1 MLQPPSPAAF
11 TKFNPSPGTAMGAQI
26 LYNRT
31 MSDQQRKIYQS
42 EGDRYEALISRE
54 DYQGNISRAIDEII
68 NVDGLDILDLG
79 AGTGRLT
86 LLLAPRAKSMR
97 AFDASA
103 EMLRVCRERL
113 IKTGLSNWQVDVAD
127 HRQLP
132 ITNNSSDLV
141 VSGWSVSY
149 LAVWN
154 QENQISELDIWLNE
168 MRRVLRPNGVI
179 ILFESLGTGNEEPT
193 RLEHVES
200 TYQWLDANGFQNKW
214 IRTDYQFESVDEA
227 ADLAG
232 FFFGAEMAARVI
244 AMRSAILP
252 ECTGVWWRS
261 V

>member
-1 MLQPPSPAAF
+1 
-11 TKFNPSPGTAMGAQI
+11 
-26 LYNRT
+26 

-42 EGDRYEALISRE
+42 EGDRYEALVSRE
-54 DYQGNISRAIDEII
+54 DYQGNIPRAIDEII
-68 NVDGLDILDLG
+68 TVDGLDVLDLG

-86 LLLAPRAKSMR
+86 LLLAPRANSIR

-113 IKTGLSNWQVDVAD
+113 VASGLSNWQVDVAD

-132 ITNNSSDLV
+132 VPDHSADLV

-154 QENQISELDIWLNE
+154 QENGTAELDTGLTE
-168 MRRVLRPNGVI
+168 MKRALRRDGMI
-179 ILFESLGTGNEEPT
+179 ILLESLGTGNEEPT

-200 TYQWLDANGFQNKW
+200 TYQWLDANGFENKW
-214 IRTDYQFESVDEA
+214 IRTDYQFESVEEA

-232 FFFGAEMAARVI
+232 FFFGAEMADRI
-244 AMRSAILP
+244 RENELLILP
-252 ECTGVWWRS
+252 ECTGIWWRR

>member
-1 MLQPPSPAAF
+1 M
-11 TKFNPSPGTAMGAQI
+11 TE
-26 LYNRT
+26 
-31 MSDQQRKIYQS
+31 QQRKIYQS
-42 EGDRYEALISRE
+42 EGDRYEALVSRE
-54 DYQGNISRAIDEII
+54 DYLGNIPRAIDEIVH
-68 NVDGLDILDLG
+68 VDGLDVFDLG

-86 LLLAPRAKSMR
+86 LLLAPRARTIR

-113 IKTGLSNWQVDVAD
+113 VASGLSNWQVEVAD

-132 ITNNSSDLV
+132 VQDHSADLV

-154 QENQISELDIWLNE
+154 PQNGEAELDNWLAE
-168 MRRVLRPNGVI
+168 MKRVLRTDGTI
-179 ILFESLGTGNEEPT
+179 ILFESLGTGNESPI

-200 TYQWLDANGFQNKW
+200 TYRWLDANGFANKW
-214 IRTDYQFESVDEA
+214 IRTDYRFESLDEA

-232 FFFGAEMAARVI
+232 FFFGEEI
-244 AMRSAILP
+244 ADRIRENRSVILP
-252 ECTGVWWRS
+252 ECTGVWWRR